1 MDILRVILV
10 KNSLTLLKNK
20 DCLHEQAAG
29 IGIAAK
35 NLNKFIRYC
44 NKKLANTNMGEGTFF
59 VDFEFNGSNCGEIG
73 KICVELNPLSKIY
86 GKGIEEPKL
95 IVKDIIFDEN
105 DVFIMGKD
113 KNSAKITK
121 NGISFVKFKDSDFAD
136 AVQNYKLGLLTIC
149 GKMNLNEYMGTVT
162 PQVIIE
168 NYELGNAKAMF

>member
-1 MDILRVILV
+1 M
-10 KNSLTLLKNK
+10 KNK
-20 DCLHEQAAG
+20 KYSHEQAAG

-44 NKKLANTNMGEGTFF
+44 NKKLADINMGEGTYF

-95 IVKDIIFDEN
+95 IVKDLIFDEN

-168 NYELGNAKAMF
+168 NYELENAKAMF